1 MDAAPGDRQRLP
13 TCQGSRSGKTFRWI
27 QVELEHA
34 DPYLVLRLLEP
45 TVIGVAA
52 GHVDHDVDS
61 TESEGCVGEGL
72 FDRGH
77 VGHIQPNSQVAA
89 GLVGEALGG
98 HLLGCILIKVGHR
111 HPSPFLGQ
119 PGRTRPADA
128 VSSTGDNCCRTC
140 EASEVLCVIFGA
152 SHTQVDVRRHINSCS
167 ELFDPG
173 FTH

>member
-1 MDAAPGDRQRLP
+1 
-13 TCQGSRSGKTFRWI
+13 
-27 QVELEHA
+27 
-34 DPYLVLRLLEP
+34 
-45 TVIGVAA
+45 VIGVAA
-52 GHVDHDVDS
+52 GHVDYDVDS

-89 GLVGEALGG
+89 GLVGEALG

-128 VSSTGDNCCRTC
+128 VSSTGDNYCRTR
-140 EASEVLCVIFGA
+140 EASEVPLRIRSG
-152 SHTQVDVRRHINSCS
+152 
-167 ELFDPG
+167 L
-173 FTH
+173 THSRKIVGSNPT